1 MYRAEYPID
10 TSGAELPF
18 LAAGIGKCSSQR
30 HISRPEGFEHCMI
43 FYTRHGSG
51 TLFYLNKEI
60 RLAEGD
66 VIILNKDTP
75 YEYFSDGGEWHTSW
89 ITFSGSAAAETVS
102 ALKLDEGKTVHYD
115 SLEPVNDIFRRI
127 FGIISS
133 RSKNWTYLSSSLIYS
148 LLTEIYIRSLNEENG
163 SAEISD
169 ESRLKKAY
177 DFMSENYRRDVTLE
191 EIAAAAEVSPE
202 YFCRLFRRRTN
213 MRPFEYITRLRI
225 SEAKLLLETTDM
237 PVSDIGTAVG
247 YHDKSYFGSVFKRCE
262 GISPTAF
269 RGTKQH

>member
-30 HISRPEGFEHCMI
+30 HILRPEGFEHCMI
-43 FYTRHGSG
+43 FYTRHGRG
-51 TLFYLNKEI
+51 TLFYLNREI
-60 RLAEGD
+60 HLAEGD
-66 VIILNKDTP
+66 VIILNSGTP
-75 YEYFSDGGEWHTSW
+75 YEYFSDSGDWHTSW
-89 ITFSGSAAAETVS
+89 ITFSGSAAAETIS
-102 ALKLDEGKTVHYD
+102 ALKLDGGKVVHYD

-133 RSKNWTYLSSSLIYS
+133 RSRDWTYLSSSLIYS
-148 LLTEIYIRSLNEENG
+148 LLTEIYVRSQDKENG

-177 DFMSENYRRDVTLE
+177 DFMSENFRRDLTLE
-191 EIAAAAEVSPE
+191 EISAAAEVSPE
-202 YFCRLFRRRTN
+202 YFCRLFRRCTN

-225 SEAKLLLETTDM
+225 SEAKRLLETTSM
-237 PVSDIGTAVG
+237 PVSEIGEAVG
-247 YHDKSYFGSVFKRCE
+247 YHDKSYFGSVFRRSE

-269 RGTKQH
+269 RGTK